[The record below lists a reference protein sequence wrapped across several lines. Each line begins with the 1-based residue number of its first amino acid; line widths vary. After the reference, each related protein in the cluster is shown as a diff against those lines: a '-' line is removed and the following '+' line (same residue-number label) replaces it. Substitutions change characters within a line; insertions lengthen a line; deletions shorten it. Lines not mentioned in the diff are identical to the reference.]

1 MGWVGAPDPAPSSF
15 FLTGSPPYYLPID
28 ATFISPAARRPTRHR
43 PAPVA
48 QRPPRHRPAPA
59 ARPLHLARST
69 HSQDTRRGHAVQ
81 MQRGCRRPPVE
92 KRSVTL
98 TTDPSPSSS
107 THAVAPPPPETVV
120 LLLRLKRRDEGVL
133 EAARLAMVRAA
144 GCYSTVYTQ
153 DFIGV
158 ERVCARV

>member
-92 KRSVTL
+92 KRFYRCRKSL
-98 TTDPSPSSS
+98 CES
-107 THAVAPPPPETVV
+107 
-120 LLLRLKRRDEGVL
+120 
-133 EAARLAMVRAA
+133 VRAPVVQV
-144 GCYSTVYTQ
+144 GRME
-153 DFIGV
+153 DFVNLNRYIFHGMSFHFFI
-158 ERVCARV
+158 